1 MKKLFTVLALMS
13 ATLSAHADIAFT
25 KDDLVGDWICQADDE
40 VYSNSALVRYHADG
54 TADEFAEGRFKDN
67 YIPSVEN
74 ISLHYRWQLKGDKLY
89 MSDYQIGLF
98 EMRDLLPV
106 GLMRVSDE
114 YEAITIAEYEEFFT
128 RDENTWHY
136 VSFHDKDHHRFYYE
150 DGTDG
155 ECRRIK

>member
-13 ATLSAHADIAFT
+13 ATLSAHAGIAFT
-25 KDDLVGDWICQADDE
+25 KDDLVGDWICQAGDE
-40 VYSNSALVRYHADG
+40 AYSNSGLVRYHADG
-54 TADEFAEGRFKDN
+54 TADEFAEARFKDN

-74 ISLHYRWQLKGDKLY
+74 ISLHYRWQLKGDKLHI
-89 MSDYQIGLF
+89 SDYRIGLF

-114 YEAITIAEYEEFFT
+114 YEAHAIAEYEEFFAV
-128 RDENTWHY
+128 DNNTWHY
-136 VSFHDKDHHRFYYE
+136 VSFDDKDHHRYYYE
-150 DGTDG
+150 DSTGG